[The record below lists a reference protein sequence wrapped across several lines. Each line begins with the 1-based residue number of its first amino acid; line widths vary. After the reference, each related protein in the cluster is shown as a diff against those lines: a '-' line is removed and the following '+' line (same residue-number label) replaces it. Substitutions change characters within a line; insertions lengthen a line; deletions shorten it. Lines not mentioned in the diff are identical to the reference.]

1 MERGGALARAGR
13 WLYSWPAVVALAAV
27 IVVGLWLR
35 WLGQQRAPSAVESV
49 LSVAVVLLLAAS
61 TATIR
66 RERARERRMAAGTVG
81 DLLTRQ
87 AMFREE
93 VRGRLEAQRKLRES
107 DARIGAIIASAP
119 IVLFAIERDD
129 VISFSAGTGPDPL
142 GKASGEAIGWSAAEL
157 FRNHPGVV
165 AAIRRA
171 LSGSGAETEMTE
183 NDRSFAISLAP
194 FREAEGQI
202 AGAIGIAI
210 EITERRRAEQELQ
223 RNVETLQRVD
233 RERQALL
240 SRLVSA
246 QEEERRRIARD
257 MHDDSIQSMFAVG
270 LRLELL
276 RSTIKDSHQLEA
288 LDQLRQTVES
298 TTHRLRHLLFELRP
312 AVLDEA
318 GLGEALRE
326 YLDVMRTETG
336 VDVRLES
343 ELDPGPGSKAQVI
356 AYRIAQEALINV
368 RKHAHAR
375 HVECH
380 VSSIDGGILV
390 KIADD
395 GAGMPVGGAQPAAGH
410 LGLAAMRE
418 RAELAGGW
426 LRLTS
431 SAGQGTVVEFWVA
444 ELAEALSEAA

>member
-1 MERGGALARAGR
+1 LAVRYTLVESGGTPAKVAR
-13 WLYSWPAVVALAAV
+13 WLYSWPAVVT
-27 IVVGLWLR
+27 GLWLR
-35 WLGQQRAPSAVESV
+35 WLGERSGPSAVEV
-49 LSVAVVLLLAAS
+49 GLSLAVVVLLAAS

-66 RERARERRMAAGTVG
+66 RERARERRLAAGTVN
-81 DLLTRQ
+81 DLLSRQ
-87 AMFREE
+87 ALFREE
-93 VRGRLEAQRKLRES
+93 VRERIEAQKKLRES
-107 DARIGAIIASAP
+107 DARLGAIIASAP
-119 IVLFAIERDD
+119 VVLFAIERDG

-142 GKASGEAIGWSAAEL
+142 GKASGEAVGWPAAEL
-157 FRNHPGVV
+157 FGNHPGVV
-165 AAIRRA
+165 TAIRQA
-171 LSGSGAETEMTE
+171 LSGSSGEMEMTE
-183 NDRSFAISLAP
+183 NDRSFSISLAP
-194 FREAEGQI
+194 FRDAEGQI
-202 AGAIGIAI
+202 AGAIGVAI

-223 RNVETLQRVD
+223 RNIETLQRVD

-240 SRLVSA
+240 GRLVSA

-276 RSTIKDSHQLEA
+276 RSTIHDGHQLEA
-288 LDQLRQTVES
+288 LDQLRETVES

-326 YLDVMRTETG
+326 YLDVLRTETG
-336 VDVRLES
+336 LEVRLEAR
-343 ELDPGPGSKAQVI
+343 LDSGPGSDAQVI

-380 VSSIDGGILV
+380 VSSIDGGIRV

-395 GAGMPVGGAQPAAGH
+395 GVGMPAGGGQPAAGH
-410 LGLAAMRE
+410 LGMAAMRE

-431 SAGQGTVVEFWVA
+431 GPDGGTVIEFWVP
-444 ELAEALSEAA
+444 ELDQARREAA